1 MKHPNIFLGTDDW
14 SMTKGQWCV
23 RIDEGSSYDGYT
35 LEEAAALVREM
46 IEEDLKNDVSNI
58 N

>member
-1 MKHPNIFLGTDDW
+1 MKYPNIFLDTDDW

-46 IEEDLKNDVSNI
+46 TEEDLKNDESNI
-58 N
+58 D